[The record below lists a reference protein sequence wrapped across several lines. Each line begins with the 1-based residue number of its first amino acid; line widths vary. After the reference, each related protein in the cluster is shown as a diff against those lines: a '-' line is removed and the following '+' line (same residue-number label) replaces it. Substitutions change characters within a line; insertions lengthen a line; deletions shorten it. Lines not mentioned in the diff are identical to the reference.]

1 MNFCAAWMKLLSVL
15 SSVLEE
21 LVPGHAVFFV
31 SDLGRKHIFMV

>member
-21 LVPGHAVFFV
+21 LVPGHAVF
-31 SDLGRKHIFMV
+31 L